1 MMNFDHLIA
10 VGAILFFASVL
21 QGAVGFAFTLFALP
35 FLILTGLELTQAV
48 ALISVSV
55 LVQVAVGAYQLRK
68 SIAWREV
75 LPATLIRYVTIPVGV
90 LLLLALNSLDKS
102 QIKQVLG
109 LLILAVLLAQVLW
122 KVEPKGD
129 LHPGW
134 KWLAFS
140 SSGILLG
147 LAAMGGP
154 PVVMWVMAQR
164 WSSRQ
169 SRAFLMAL
177 FLLGV
182 PLQTVLLYYSSP
194 QVIGAALL
202 AGLAFAPVVA
212 LGSTAGVRLG
222 NHINKLRLRQAA
234 FTILFITA
242 GAAVVSP
249 LVG

>member
-1 MMNFDHLIA
+1 MNFDHLIA
-10 VGAILFFASVL
+10 IGAILFCASAL

-35 FLILTGLELTQAV
+35 FLILAGLGLTEAV
-48 ALISVSV
+48 AVVSVSV
-55 LVQVAVGAYQLRK
+55 LVQVVVGVVQLRDN
-68 SIAWREV
+68 IYWRDV
-75 LPATLIRYVTIPVGV
+75 LPAALVRYATIPVGI

-109 LLILAVLLAQVLW
+109 LLILAVLLVQVLW
-122 KVEPKGD
+122 KVEPTGD
-129 LHPGW
+129 IHPGW

-164 WSSRQ
+164 WSSQQ

-182 PLQTVLLYYSSP
+182 PLQAVLLYYSSP
-194 QVIGAALL
+194 QVIGAAMLI
-202 AGLAFAPVVA
+202 GLAFAPVVA
-212 LGSTAGVRLG
+212 LGSTLGVRLG
-222 NHINKLRLRQAA
+222 NHINKPRLKQAA

-242 GAAVVSP
+242 GVAVVSP